1 MQILWDRAHGV
12 PLEKLPK
19 GVSDMIFPY
28 LLLALSDYKTSQ
40 INKMNGI
47 GLDNLLSLWF
57 DKYLLNK
64 NGYFE
69 LIKKWYLKLAI
80 NIKFDCYKNLLRL
93 KLFKWFFPNWHINS
107 FAINILKGLMM
118 HSLNFFLAKYVYY
131 RFDNANQEWYKN
143 KKNKINENQFKNPKL
158 DIKSIILLIYVYYLK
173 F

>member
-1 MQILWDRAHGV
+1 MNSSLPVISINLLPPDKLHCNFNYWSSLFSQDMQILWDRAHGV

-19 GVSDMIFPY
+19 GVSDIIFPY

-69 LIKKWYLKLAI
+69 LIKK
-80 NIKFDCYKNLLRL
+80 
-93 KLFKWFFPNWHINS
+93 
-107 FAINILKGLMM
+107 
-118 HSLNFFLAKYVYY
+118 
-131 RFDNANQEWYKN
+131 
-143 KKNKINENQFKNPKL
+143 
-158 DIKSIILLIYVYYLK
+158 
-173 F
+173 

>member
-1 MQILWDRAHGV
+1 MNSSLPFLSVNLLPPEKLYCNFSYWSSLFSQDMQILWDRAHGV

-69 LIKKWYLKLAI
+69 LIKN
-80 NIKFDCYKNLLRL
+80 NI
-93 KLFKWFFPNWHINS
+93 
-107 FAINILKGLMM
+107 
-118 HSLNFFLAKYVYY
+118 
-131 RFDNANQEWYKN
+131 
-143 KKNKINENQFKNPKL
+143 
-158 DIKSIILLIYVYYLK
+158 
-173 F
+173 